1 MKLSLISPE
10 GTHYQQEVT
19 GFVYDSRTGQKT
31 VLADQIETL
40 SFFDFTKLSIWAEED
55 SCIYYIAAGYVL
67 VKENESKIVA
77 KIVSTD
83 KEEASRLHQGL
94 IKNVIEEEAE

>member
-10 GTHYQQEVT
+10 GLHYEQDVT

-40 SFFDFTKLSIWAEED
+40 SFFNCTQLSILAGEQ
-55 SCIYYIAAGYVL
+55 SAIFYIALGYVL
-67 VKENESKIVA
+67 VKEGETKIVA
-77 KIVSTD
+77 KIVATD
-83 KEEASRLHQGL
+83 
-94 IKNVIEEEAE
+94 EAEINERYCRLRNKNIKGEEL